1 MAEVDLYS
9 RSPESIK
16 DPPKTFGETLKYLGP
31 GLILVG
37 SIVGSGELVMTTKLG
52 AKAGFTM
59 MWFVILSCIIK
70 VVVQVELVRHV
81 ISSGQTIL
89 EIGNRFPGPSWRR
102 PAWFT
107 LDWLVW
113 FIILLYA
120 GITVYMRRVRHFKLL
135 HDSENEVAGVVHPG
149 ELTSDT
155 IYLVAFG
162 VLMISMIACILK
174 AILSKKQKGEA
185 REDLARPR
193 INWFFW
199 IWILCQIGMFINGGA
214 ILGGAGQSL
223 ELAFPFLSATSWSV
237 IVGLVSAVLLVGG
250 GYTFLERISL
260 AMVSLFTAISV
271 VCAVIL
277 QWTEFRVSGSQIF
290 SGMTFSLP
298 PGESLT
304 TPMILVILAVYAAT
318 GIGHWEMLSYTYWCI
333 EKGYARFTGECTT
346 KGEEGDA
353 WVERAQGW
361 VRVMYIDALLTMV
374 VYTLSTICFYLLGA
388 AILYAKQ
395 LDPAASDTLKIL
407 QSLYTDSLGDWAA
420 WLFIIGAFFVLFS
433 TTISSTASASRILS
447 DALTVLGFLDR
458 YDSKARMRAIRI
470 CIVVSL
476 AMNAYAYFIFKD
488 PPLMLMLSGLI
499 AIFMYPTMGIGT
511 IYLRYRGVDERIR
524 PGGVITSLLWI
535 SGGALAIISPVLG
548 IWVLILK
555 MKG

>member
-1 MAEVDLYS
+1 
-9 RSPESIK
+9 
-16 DPPKTFGETLKYLGP
+16 
-31 GLILVG
+31 
-37 SIVGSGELVMTTKLG
+37 
-52 AKAGFTM
+52 
-59 MWFVILSCIIK
+59 
-70 VVVQVELVRHV
+70 
-81 ISSGQTIL
+81 
-89 EIGNRFPGPSWRR
+89 
-102 PAWFT
+102 
-107 LDWLVW
+107 
-113 FIILLYA
+113 
-120 GITVYMRRVRHFKLL
+120 
-135 HDSENEVAGVVHPG
+135 
-149 ELTSDT
+149 
-155 IYLVAFG
+155 
-162 VLMISMIACILK
+162 
-174 AILSKKQKGEA
+174 
-185 REDLARPR
+185 
-193 INWFFW
+193 
-199 IWILCQIGMFINGGA
+199 MFINGGA

-395 LDPAASDTLKIL
+395 LDPAA
-407 QSLYTDSLGDWAA
+407 
-420 WLFIIGAFFVLFS
+420 IGMV
-433 TTISSTASASRILS
+433 
-447 DALTVLGFLDR
+447 DALFW
-458 YDSKARMRAIRI
+458 RA
-470 CIVVSL
+470 
-476 AMNAYAYFIFKD
+476 
-488 PPLMLMLSGLI
+488 
-499 AIFMYPTMGIGT
+499 
-511 IYLRYRGVDERIR
+511 E
-524 PGGVITSLLWI
+524 
-535 SGGALAIISPVLG
+535 
-548 IWVLILK
+548 
-555 MKG
+555 